1 MLGMFRRPGACGSK
15 FVRTS
20 NYRKS
25 NRMTEPT
32 SNAGKPSKP
41 VGIFWGYLLV
51 AVSTAVFLVG
61 ILVVFATH
69 IVDFSF
75 LSDAA
80 CREVPQTRFYDSFTY
95 CFYGTGWDEETY
107 LAAVSGFYSTLIAV
121 LVAVQA
127 LVSWLAFTVIR
138 SSNKQAISE
147 EVEKEIPYFFRTKDA
162 DPIVRDA
169 LQEISY
175 EAARTALR
183 EIMKDDAKDIEELQR
198 HVYEKLQPALE
209 GLQGDV
215 EQLKDGFEAYLEGND
230 ADHENGEIN

>member
-1 MLGMFRRPGACGSK
+1 
-15 FVRTS
+15 
-20 NYRKS
+20 
-25 NRMTEPT
+25 MTEST
-32 SNAGKPSKP
+32 SRSGKPSKP

-51 AVSTAVFLVG
+51 AVSTAVVLVG
-61 ILVVFATH
+61 ILFIFAAH

-175 EAARTALR
+175 EAARAALR

-198 HVYEKLQPALE
+198 HVYETLQPALE

-215 EQLKDGFEAYLEGND
+215 EQLKDGFEVFLEGND

>member
-1 MLGMFRRPGACGSK
+1 MFCRPGACGPK

-51 AVSTAVFLVG
+51 AVSTAVALVG
-61 ILVVFATH
+61 ILAVFATH

-162 DPIVRDA
+162 DPIIRDA
-169 LQEISY
+169 LQDISL
-175 EAARTALR
+175 EAAKAALQQL
-183 EIMKDDAKDIEELQR
+183 MKEDAKATEELQR
-198 HVYEKLQPALE
+198 QVYEKLVPGYE
-209 GLQGDV
+209 GLRGDV
-215 EQLKDGFEAYLEGND
+215 EQLQAEFERYLEGDD
-230 ADHENGEIN
+230 ADQENGKIYE

>member
-1 MLGMFRRPGACGSK
+1 
-15 FVRTS
+15 
-20 NYRKS
+20 
-25 NRMTEPT
+25 MTEPA
-32 SNAGKPSKP
+32 SNAGKPPKP
-41 VGIFWGYLLV
+41 VGIFWGYLLA
-51 AVSTAVFLVG
+51 AVSTAVVLVG

-80 CREVPQTRFYDSFTY
+80 CREAPQTRYYDSFTY

-169 LQEISY
+169 LKEISY
-175 EAARTALR
+175 EVARNALR
-183 EIMKDDAKDIEELQR
+183 DIMKDDAKDIEELQR
-198 HVYEKLQPALE
+198 QVYEKLLPAIE
-209 GLQGDV
+209 GMQGDV
-215 EQLKDGFEAYLEGND
+215 EQLKDGFEQYLEGND
-230 ADHENGEIN
+230 ADHESGRISE

>member
-1 MLGMFRRPGACGSK
+1 
-15 FVRTS
+15 
-20 NYRKS
+20 
-25 NRMTEPT
+25 MTEPI
-32 SNAGKPSKP
+32 SNGGKPSKP

-51 AVSTAVFLVG
+51 AVSTAVVLVG
-61 ILVVFATH
+61 VFVVFATH

-80 CREVPQTRFYDSFTY
+80 CREVPQTRYYDSFTY
-95 CFYGTGWDEETY
+95 CLYGTDWDEETY

-175 EAARTALR
+175 EAARAALR

-198 HVYEKLQPALE
+198 HVYDKLLPRLE
-209 GLQGDV
+209 GMRGDV
-215 EQLKDGFEAYLEGND
+215 EQLQADIEQYLEGND
-230 ADHENGEIN
+230 AGHENGKISE